1 MYDAEQMQGGVHS
14 LSFSEKGYY
23 LASAAHGDSVVRV
36 LDLRKLEEPCKSI
49 KHNERWANLKMTLIA
64 CLA

>member
-49 KHNERWANLKMTLIA
+49 KHNER
-64 CLA
+64 